1 MVSLSRKLWKIA
13 LFWCKIT
20 LTLNVEKGSQIEEDF
35 FSLVS
40 ALLMCLSL
48 FGFTDILSSTLSWN
62 TVLLA
67 AVPSLILNGFLVG
80 VWLLQGSFYKSGL
93 YPSAFYQVIFILII
107 GIVVIGAADKPYVV
121 DAWDGV
127 SLYVTL
133 LLVSLIHGLILMWM
147 VKGNKVLV

>member
-1 MVSLSRKLWKIA
+1 MKKI
-13 LFWCKIT
+13 L
-20 LTLNVEKGSQIEEDF
+20 

-67 AVPSLILNGFLVG
+67 TVPSLILNGFLVG
-80 VWLLQGSFYKSGL
+80 VWLHRGTFYKSGL
-93 YPSAFYQVIFILII
+93 YPSAFYQVIFILMI

-127 SLYVTL
+127 SPYVTL
-133 LLVSLIHGLILMWM
+133 LLVSLIHGSVLVWM
-147 VKGNKVLV
+147 VKGNKALV